1 MDLTMRCTLIK
12 KENNSEAIIIIPLLL
27 FLYLLPISINPILP
41 LSKTDL
47 REPPIRQ
54 EQRNIESIMEKVQKY
69 QF

>member
-27 FLYLLPISINPILP
+27 FLYLLPVSINPILP
-41 LSKTDL
+41 LYKIDL
-47 REPPIRQ
+47 RESLIRQ